1 VQLPRDEGQAH
12 QCLLLHR
19 VVRAAEVTQEGLPQ
33 LADHPDLVG
42 PRRRGA
48 SVGVRESCGPGCV
61 RLGVDGHHAVHVR
74 QRQAE
79 GADLDEQGAELLGCF
94 HAVAGFVGIFQEDY
108 YRVGEN
114 GLVITVDYTTWGWIH
129 LLLGIVVVL
138 AGAALLR
145 GAMWARIVAIVL
157 AVVSSMAN
165 LAFMPAYPLW
175 SLIMITVNVLVIY
188 AVTAHGDPR
197 SLGAY

>member
-1 VQLPRDEGQAH
+1 MASS
-12 QCLLLHR
+12 
-19 VVRAAEVTQEGLPQ
+19 
-33 LADHPDLVG
+33 
-42 PRRRGA
+42 A
-48 SVGVRESCGPGCV
+48 SVREHD
-61 RLGVDGHHAVHVR
+61 RHGHRSAG
-74 QRQAE
+74 
-79 GADLDEQGAELLGCF
+79 GAWSGWVMFASTMMFILGCF

-157 AVVSSMAN
+157 AVVSSLAN

>member
-1 VQLPRDEGQAH
+1 MF
-12 QCLLLHR
+12 
-19 VVRAAEVTQEGLPQ
+19 
-33 LADHPDLVG
+33 
-42 PRRRGA
+42 A
-48 SVGVRESCGPGCV
+48 STMMFI
-61 RLGVDGHHAVHVR
+61 
-74 QRQAE
+74 
-79 GADLDEQGAELLGCF
+79 LGCF

-157 AVVSSMAN
+157 AVVSSLAN